1 MITEHLTTENTQAS
15 AIERNAESLRQAQV
29 ARKAIAP
36 LTTSPGTL
44 TMAEAY
50 EIQMVNV
57 RARLRAGAHVIGK
70 KVGLTSQAMQQFL
83 GVCEPDFGHLFDDML
98 FDQEAALP
106 ISAFIQPK
114 IEAEIAFVMGET
126 LTGPGVTA
134 AEVLRTAAAVVPS
147 FEIVDSRIADWKI
160 KIEDTIAD
168 NGSSGALVLGSRLMP
183 IDAVD
188 LKYVGMVL
196 ERNGQILA
204 TAAGAAV
211 LGHPAFAVA
220 WLANK
225 LGSMDISLRKGE
237 IVLAGSFTKAFEVAP
252 GDVFT
257 ATFGGLGSVKAVFS
271 KD

>member
-1 MITEHLTTENTQAS
+1 MLIKQC
-15 AIERNAESLRQAQV
+15 AEALRQAQMTG
-29 ARKAIAP
+29 KAIAP
-36 LTTSPGTL
+36 LTSGPTAP
-44 TMAEAY
+44 TMLDAY

-57 RARLRAGAHVIGK
+57 RFRLAAGVRVIGK
-70 KVGLTSQAMQQFL
+70 KVGLTSKAMQQFL
-83 GVCEPDFGHLFDDML
+83 GVSEPDYGHLFDDML

-106 ISAFIQPK
+106 IGAFLQPK
-114 IEAEIAFVMGET
+114 IEAEIAFIMGET

-134 AEVLRTAAAVVPS
+134 ADVLRTAAAVVPS
-147 FEIVDSRIADWKI
+147 FEIVDSRIANWKI

-168 NGSSGALVLGSRLMP
+168 NGSSGALVLGSKLIP
-183 IDAVD
+183 VDAVD

-196 ERNGQILA
+196 EKNGQIVE

-211 LGHPAFAVA
+211 LGHPALAVA

-225 LGSMDISLRKGE
+225 LGSMEISLGKGE
-237 IVLAGSFTKAFEVAP
+237 IVLAGALTKALEVAP

-271 KD
+271 KS

>member
-1 MITEHLTTENTQAS
+1 MQEMIILQCADALH
-15 AIERNAESLRQAQV
+15 QAQLTG
-29 ARKAIAP
+29 KAITP
-36 LTTSPGTL
+36 LTAGPAGL
-44 TMAEAY
+44 TMSEAY

-57 RARLRAGAHVIGK
+57 RTRIAAGAHVIGK
-70 KVGLTSQAMQQFL
+70 KVGLTSKAMQQFL
-83 GVCEPDFGHLFDDML
+83 GVSEPDFGHLFDDML
-98 FDQEAALP
+98 FDQEASLP
-106 ISAFIQPK
+106 IRRFLQPK
-114 IEAEIAFVMGET
+114 IEAEIAFIMGET

-134 AEVLRTAAAVVPS
+134 ADVLRTAAAVVPS

-168 NGSSGALVLGSRLMP
+168 NGSSGALVIGSKL
-183 IDAVD
+183 ISVDAVD

-196 ERNGQILA
+196 EKNGQILE

-211 LGHPAFAVA
+211 LGHPALAVA

-225 LGSMDISLRKGE
+225 LGSMGISLGKGE
-237 IVLAGSFTKAFEVAP
+237 VVLAGSLTRAFEVAP

-271 KD
+271 KE